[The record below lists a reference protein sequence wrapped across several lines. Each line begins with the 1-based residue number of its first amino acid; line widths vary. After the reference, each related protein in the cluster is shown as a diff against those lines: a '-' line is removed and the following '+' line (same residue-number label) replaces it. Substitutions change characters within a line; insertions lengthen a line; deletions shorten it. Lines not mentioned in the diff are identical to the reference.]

1 MEENLPSVLVDG
13 RVEDYTFRDRFYSLL
28 VDGRVDGRLLST
40 AGGFHT

>member
-13 RVEDYTFRDRFYSLL
+13 RVEDYTFRDRLYSLL

-40 AGGFHT
+40 AGGCHT